1 MKKGQRMDK
10 VREKYMQVIPS
21 CWKPEKILTEPTPVN
36 HILEL
41 RERKLL
47 SGEKVSIPAGS
58 AKLVKV
64 IEETEI
70 GERRG

>member
-41 RERKLL
+41 REM
-47 SGEKVSIPAGS
+47 
-58 AKLVKV
+58 
-64 IEETEI
+64 EI
-70 GERRG
+70 GEGDGDWRGRG

>member
-1 MKKGQRMDK
+1 MNKGQRMDK
-10 VREKYMQVIPS
+10 VGEKYMQAIPS
-21 CWKPEKILTEPTPVN
+21 CWKPEKILTELTPVN

-47 SGEKVSIPAGS
+47 SGEKVSIPAGC

-64 IEETEI
+64 IED
-70 GERRG
+70 RDWRGWG